1 MDKRTFRRLH
11 RKLAPILFIPFFL
24 TATTGIIYRIG
35 NSWFGMPAK
44 YAKLMM
50 YLHQGTFVGSQ
61 LRPIYVLL
69 NGLGLVAM
77 LASGIVMSGIF
88 SSNKRPQ
95 E

>member
-1 MDKRTFRRLH
+1 
-11 RKLAPILFIPFFL
+11 
-24 TATTGIIYRIG
+24 
-35 NSWFGMPAK
+35 MPAK

>member
-1 MDKRTFRRLH
+1 MDKRTLRKLH
-11 RKLAPILFIPFFL
+11 RQLAPILFIPFLL

-50 YLHQGTFVGSQ
+50 YIHQGTFVGNQ

-77 LASGIVMSGIF
+77 LISGIVMSGIF
-88 SSNKRPQ
+88 SRSNRPQ